1 MGAVAVAV
9 SMTDGWT
16 AGLSELT
23 WPVPSAAV
31 FCSTGMAAKKYVNI
45 GTVFCIHMHEHIYIL
60 PFHRKTEGQKI
71 F

>member
-16 AGLSELT
+16 AGVSELT

-31 FCSTGMAAKKYVNI
+31 FCSTGMAAKKYI
-45 GTVFCIHMHEHIYIL
+45 GTVFIYINIYIYIQ
-60 PFHRKTEGQKI
+60 PFHRKTEAQKI
-71 F
+71 C